1 MSKTYTI
8 SLPLL
13 KGRTYKVSAS
23 DSTSGNSASES
34 FTVADDM
41 EDIALY
47 IATPV
52 ITDVSFSGS
61 YWYEEGALADFDA
74 ERSVTEIT
82 VQYLSY
88 SVVVTY
94 SDGTIETITLTQDSM
109 SSGNAEC
116 HFYSGEIEN
125 EYNFETREVLAH
137 VDNDPINVDE
147 STGTITLNVEN
158 VSTTAKSY
166 GRVAMNITYTADDG
180 TVYTSSYFTPT
191 DDGSN
196 TVVVFP
202 ANDDY
207 WLLTSIGLVYDSA
220 TISSIDMTLSPT
232 LRLNYSVYNLDGVVS
247 NTLIEEADTDAIA
260 DESYGVS
267 SSDAESYGLSGYD
280 NFELQFGFVDSD
292 DLDGDSSTSSGY
304 FSIDSGSGVVTMSTL
319 ALSTATVRCMIADGF
334 TAYGSTGQTDVSGMY
349 ATATVNC
356 ELGTDSGTIDSV
368 TYSVSG
374 SLYCTSL
381 PTASTA
387 AVASTEVE
395 EDGTVDGNTNT
406 DTDDLI
412 SDDIA
417 SAAYSCQIIL
427 TIEGTEYT
435 IYENSALVPSDD
447 SIWLISEN
455 ELFTTTE
462 DTTYT
467 ATVTA
472 VLAGTSYS
480 ASDTVTIY
488 PSTNINVY
496 ITESGVTAA
505 TTNNS

>member
-1 MSKTYTI
+1 MSLTHTI

-41 EDIALY
+41 EDITLY

-61 YWYEEGALADFDA
+61 YWYEEEAMADFDA

-94 SDGTIETITLTQDSM
+94 SDGTTETIMLTQDSM
-109 SSGNAEC
+109 SSDNAEC
-116 HFYSGEIEN
+116 HFYSGKIEN
-125 EYNFETREVLAH
+125 VYDSETGEETESLVY
-137 VDNDPINVDE
+137 VYNDPINVDE
-147 STGTITLNVEN
+147 STGTITLNVVN

-196 TVVVFP
+196 TVVVCP
-202 ANDDY
+202 ANADY
-207 WLLTSIGLVYDSA
+207 WLLTSIDLVYDSA
-220 TISSIDMTLSPT
+220 TISSTDMTLSPT
-232 LRLNYSVYNLDGVVS
+232 LSLNYSVYNLDGVVS
-247 NTLIEEADTDAIA
+247 YTLIEEADAEAIA
-260 DESYGVS
+260 NETYGIS
-267 SSDAESYGLSGYD
+267 SSDAESYELSGYD

-292 DLDGDSSTSSGY
+292 DLDGDSSTTSGY
-304 FSIDSGSGVVTMSTL
+304 FSIDSDSGVVTMSTL
-319 ALSTATVRCMIADGF
+319 AVSTATVRCMIVDGS

-368 TYSVSG
+368 TYSV
-374 SLYCTSL
+374 Y
-381 PTASTA
+381 
-387 AVASTEVE
+387 
-395 EDGTVDGNTNT
+395 
-406 DTDDLI
+406 
-412 SDDIA
+412 
-417 SAAYSCQIIL
+417 
-427 TIEGTEYT
+427 
-435 IYENSALVPSDD
+435 
-447 SIWLISEN
+447 
-455 ELFTTTE
+455 
-462 DTTYT
+462 
-467 ATVTA
+467 
-472 VLAGTSYS
+472 
-480 ASDTVTIY
+480 
-488 PSTNINVY
+488 
-496 ITESGVTAA
+496 
-505 TTNNS
+505 